1 MKIVIKYLGSMTG
14 RTDTFDP
21 AQEIIAGREEGC
33 AIKYDA
39 DRDDLVSRRHVK
51 IVANAACPSGFNI
64 VDLQSRN
71 GTFVNK
77 QRISTP
83 TCLQHLDVVQ
93 LGAGGPEFRV
103 EYDPP
108 PAAASRPTRLAVPSE
123 LSAARMTR
131 EAAIPS
137 AAAAPPPP
145 AAAVRPVGRLTVERM
160 LGESFRKVKL
170 ESNKALWIGVAGI
183 VAVVCVGVG
192 LYVYLQRTSQESKMR
207 AMEQQ
212 ILLQKMD
219 QQTKSEPVLEA
230 QTQTQIAQ
238 LEAQLKAAQEE
249 NRKQFSQLALSGGS
263 SPQSASASDPQADA
277 QTDAQS
283 EAYDNQLQQA
293 LQQFSSND
301 MAGAMRTCA
310 ALIQMDK
317 KRWEAYALAGRALNA
332 ANQQAQAKGFFLKA
346 EQLAPAETKPQIQQM
361 IAQMGAPPP
370 A

>member
-1 MKIVIKYLGSMTG
+1 MKILLKHLAGTISG
-14 RTDTFDP
+14 RTDSFDGSD
-21 AQEIIAGREEGC
+21 AKEIVVGRDGDC
-33 AIKYDA
+33 AVKYDA

-51 IVANAACPSGFNI
+51 IVANASCPSGFNI

-108 PAAASRPTRLAVPSE
+108 PVAASRPTRLAVPSE
-123 LSAARMTR
+123 LPAARMTR
-131 EAAIPS
+131 EAAMPMPLPSAAAPPS
-137 AAAAPPPP
+137 AAAA
-145 AAAVRPVGRLTVERM
+145 ARPVGRLTVERM
-160 LGESFRKVKL
+160 LGENFRKVKL

-183 VAVVCVGVG
+183 VAVAVVGVG
-192 LYVYLQRTSQESKMR
+192 LYMFLQRSSQENSMR
-207 AMEQQ
+207 AMQQQ

-238 LEAQLKAAQEE
+238 LEQQLKAAQEE
-249 NRKQFSQLALSGGS
+249 NRKQFSQLAAGS
-263 SPQSASASDPQADA
+263 SQQSPAASAPPTEE
-277 QTDAQS
+277 QTQ
-283 EAYDNQLQQA
+283 AYDNQLQQA
-293 LQQFSSND
+293 LQQLSGSD

-310 ALIQMDK
+310 ALIQMDP
-317 KRWEAYALAGRALNA
+317 KRWEAYAVAGRALNA
-332 ANQQAQAKGFFLKA
+332 ANKQAQAKGFFLKA
-346 EQLAPAETKPQIQQM
+346 EQLAPDDTKPQIQQM
-361 IAQMGAPPP
+361 ITQMGAPPP